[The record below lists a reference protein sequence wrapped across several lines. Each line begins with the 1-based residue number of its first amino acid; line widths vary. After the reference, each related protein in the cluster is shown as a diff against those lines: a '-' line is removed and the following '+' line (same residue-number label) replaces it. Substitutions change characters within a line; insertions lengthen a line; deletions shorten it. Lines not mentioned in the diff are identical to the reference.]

1 MLHGGKPS
9 WGDIPVHSTRAP
21 LGGRSSS
28 LTLGRKDIFP
38 AYWTNTGIG
47 DALGDVAC
55 AHIPLPLTSLPY
67 LLEAA
72 SPFPPPEILVAI
84 KCCCSSGSRPF
95 AGTQVTLEDSTAS
108 GEAVSTGACQAQGY
122 CSRSLFGGYT
132 VHSLY
137 MESWWDKCTAP
148 SPEGPNMSYP
158 VWGRFLVATLLT
170 LPPRRLPPPSPPTD
184 FPAPVVPT
192 LPHFPDG
199 AHPSTGSPSPVPNP
213 TGRPKRP
220 TASHAPQPSASAG

>member
-1 MLHGGKPS
+1 MCPYS
-9 WGDIPVHSTRAP
+9 FAP
-21 LGGRSSS
+21 HFP
-28 LTLGRKDIFP
+28 TL
-38 AYWTNTGIG
+38 
-47 DALGDVAC
+47 VAQGS
-55 AHIPLPLTSLPY
+55 ITL
-67 LLEAA
+67 
-72 SPFPPPEILVAI
+72 PPPEILVAI

>member
-1 MLHGGKPS
+1 MGLHRLWSRFQDPRHSEELKLGGEELAPSDMLHGGKPS

-28 LTLGRKDIFP
+28 LTLGRRDIFP

-108 GEAVSTGACQAQGY
+108 GEVVSTGACQAQGY

-148 SPEGPNMSYP
+148 SPEGPNMS
-158 VWGRFLVATLLT
+158 
-170 LPPRRLPPPSPPTD
+170 
-184 FPAPVVPT
+184 
-192 LPHFPDG
+192 
-199 AHPSTGSPSPVPNP
+199 
-213 TGRPKRP
+213 
-220 TASHAPQPSASAG
+220 